1 MTLHSGYSTITC
13 VLQVWPFQCILH
25 TSSGWL
31 IIDNCILCRGTRM
44 KQMRHLLLWAV
55 QRFLSAYGTRWVCLS
70 LHWLVV
76 GTSSVERQRETP
88 SREAGLQSS
97 QSSRA
102 STRPWSGYANKQ
114 TNKHSRWQWRSAQ
127 REVKTRRSY
136 SITGFRHVQAK
147 SRSWSGSILD
157 WLILFFME
165 GWNELWQL
173 MDLPA
178 RMGSPFRI
186 FKGQKPTFLSRG

>member
-76 GTSSVERQRETP
+76 GTSFVERQRETP

-114 TNKHSRWQWRSAQ
+114 TNKHSRWQWRSAH
-127 REVKTRRSY
+127 RERWKREEA
-136 SITGFRHVQAK
+136 IA
-147 SRSWSGSILD
+147 SRDSDMDKLKVEAGLEAYWIGLFSSSWKAEMNCGS
-157 WLILFFME
+157 
-165 GWNELWQL
+165 
-173 MDLPA
+173 
-178 RMGSPFRI
+178 
-186 FKGQKPTFLSRG
+186 